1 MKLSSVDPDIAS
13 LVELEEK
20 RQESTLMLIPSENY
34 ASPAVREAV
43 GSVLTNKYSE
53 GMVGKRYYQGNKYID
68 EVEQLAIDRAKS
80 LYKVPYV
87 NVQAYSGSPA
97 NAAIYFALLQP
108 GDTIMGLKLSAGGH
122 LTHGHP
128 GVTFSGTYYHSV
140 QFEVNH
146 DGYLEMDE
154 VRRQV
159 QETKPKLLM
168 VGTTAYPRLF
178 DWKQFRDSADSVGA
192 YLVADVSHLSGLIA
206 AGVIESP
213 VPYADVVMMT
223 THKSLRGPRGA
234 MILTTEVGLSRHPHL
249 PHFIDK
255 AIIPGLQ
262 GGPHNNVTAGIAVAL
277 KEADTQEFREYAQQ
291 VLTNATVLS
300 ESLMKNNFTLV
311 TSGTDTHLMV
321 VDLRPLDLTGT
332 VVAEALEEAGIVTNR
347 NSVPSDTNPPFYP
360 SGIRLGTPAVTTRGM
375 GEVEMKQIAEWI
387 QQTVNLVKNYH
398 LPEEKEK
405 RGPWLQQFREEIGQ
419 NKQLHTISEEVKTLC
434 NAHPLP

>member
-13 LVELEEK
+13 LIELEEK
-20 RQESTLMLIPSENY
+20 RQEDTLMLIPSENY

-43 GSVLTNKYSE
+43 GSILTNKYSE

-68 EVEQLAIDRAKS
+68 EIEQLAIDRAKV

-128 GVTFSGTYYHSV
+128 GVTFSGTHYHSV

-146 DGYLEMDE
+146 GGYLEMDK

-178 DWKQFRDSADSVGA
+178 DWKQFRDIADSVGA

-206 AGVIESP
+206 VGVLESP

-234 MILTTEVGLSRHPHL
+234 MILTTELGLSRNPNL
-249 PHFIDK
+249 ALSIDK

-262 GGPHNNVTAGIAVAL
+262 GGPHNNTTAGIAVAL
-277 KEADTQEFREYAQQ
+277 KEADTQEFREYTEQ
-291 VLTNATVLS
+291 VLTNAKALS
-300 ESLMKNNFTLV
+300 HALMEKDFSLV
-311 TSGTDTHLMV
+311 TGGTDTHLMV

-347 NSVPSDTNPPFYP
+347 NSVPFDTNPPFYP

-375 GEVEMKQIAEWI
+375 GEEEMKQIAEWI
-387 QQTVNLVKNYH
+387 QQTVGVIKNYH

-419 NKQLHTISEEVKTLC
+419 NKTLHTISEEVKVLC
-434 NAHPLP
+434 AAHPIP